1 MLKKL
6 HHVAYR
12 CTDAR
17 ETVRF
22 YTEMLK
28 LKFSHA
34 LSNDRVPSTRLWS
47 PHLHI
52 FFEMEDKSCIA
63 FFELPC
69 SPASQ
74 KDANTPDWVQHLALE
89 VADEATLL
97 AARKRLEDAG
107 VEVVGVTDH
116 GFCESIYFFDP
127 SGHRL
132 ELTVN
137 RTTDDDAIRFANCA
151 GGVLQEWELRKSR
164 GELQAEPDALLGA

>member
-22 YTEMLK
+22 YTELLG

-34 LSNDRVPSTRLWS
+34 LSNDRVPSTHLWS

-69 SPASQ
+69 SPPSM
-74 KDANTPDWVQHLALE
+74 KDPNTPDWVQHLALE

-97 AARKRLEDAG
+97 AAKKRLEDAG
-107 VEVVGVTDH
+107 VKVVGVTNH

-127 SGHRL
+127 TGHRL

-137 RTTDDDAIRFANCA
+137 RSSVADANRYAKEA
-151 GGVLQEWELRKSR
+151 QSVLQRWDGRKLR
-164 GELQAEPDALLGA
+164 GELQAEPAPV